1 MRILVLTLSLLLPVQ
16 IFSQNPK
23 ELSVTSKVDE
33 VTVFLENA
41 QITRNKQIQ
50 LDAGVTQV
58 IFKDLSPFIIPS
70 SVQTKVKGNITVL
83 SVNYKADFVDKL
95 EKPQRIID
103 LEATIENTQGSIDEI
118 TMENQVINQEIEFIN
133 ANKRIGGNDG
143 VSVTSLREAA
153 DFYRKRIL
161 DLNKSLLQNNKT
173 LKALSEK
180 ISELNNEM
188 NAETGVKEYSKGNV
202 VIKIDSKMA
211 TKIDVAL
218 SYVVKNAGWLPF
230 YDIKAKDINSPIAL
244 NYKANI
250 HQDTKVDWKG
260 VKLRLSTSNP
270 NISGVTPELKTYYL
284 NYGTPPPAYGS
295 NVNQLSGV
303 VMDEDGQPLPGATI
317 LVKGTT
323 IGTSTDFDGKYN
335 LTVPNGQG
343 VLVFSYVGFNTVEK
357 TIAAPIIN
365 VRMKESSE
373 ALDEVVVV
381 GYGSTNSSN
390 KIDRALRGKVSGVA
404 IRGQG
409 SSPQEPEN
417 ISLPVEQVARQTTV
431 EFEIDRPF
439 TVPSDNKTYAVDVA
453 QYEVPADYKYVSVP
467 KVEASAFLTASIND
481 WEKYNLLEGEAN
493 LFFENTFVGKS
504 VLDVRYATDTLQ
516 LSLGRDKNISIKR
529 EQQTNFSSKKFIGT
543 KKEEIRAW
551 QITVK
556 NNKQQTIPIEIHDQ
570 IPVSTRDEITVE
582 VVDKSRGVVNPETG
596 EVIWNLELKPAD
608 TKELDLKYAV
618 KYPKYKR
625 LLVE

>member
-1 MRILVLTLSLLLPVQ
+1 MRILVLTLSLLLPFQ

-23 ELSVTSKVDE
+23 ELPVTSKVDE

-70 SVQTKVKGNITVL
+70 SVQAKVKGNITVL
-83 SVNYKADFVDKL
+83 SVNYKSDFVDKL
-95 EKPQRIID
+95 EKPQRVKD
-103 LEATIENTQGSIDEI
+103 LEKALEDTQESIDEI

-133 ANKRIGGNDG
+133 ANKRIGGDDG

-161 DLNKSLLQNNKT
+161 DLNKTLLQNNKKIKDFNERM
-173 LKALSEK
+173 LDLSN
-180 ISELNNEM
+180 ELNSESS
-188 NAETGVKEYSKGNV
+188 VKKYSKGNV
-202 VIKIDSKMA
+202 VIKIDSKTA

-230 YDIKAKDINSPIAL
+230 YDIKAKDINSPIDL

-295 NVNQLSGV
+295 AVNQVSGV
-303 VMDEDGQPLPGATI
+303 VMDENGNPLPGATI
-317 LVKGTT
+317 LIKGTT

-343 VLVFSYVGFNTVEK
+343 VLVFSYVGFDTVEK
-357 TIAAPIIN
+357 TITAPIIN
-365 VRMKESSE
+365 ARMKESSE

-381 GYGSTNSSN
+381 GYGTKRKSMQTSAAVRSIPAETVRKREN
-390 KIDRALRGKVSGVA
+390 R
-404 IRGQG
+404 
-409 SSPQEPEN
+409 EEN
-417 ISLPVEQVARQTTV
+417 IPLPVEQVARQTTV

-439 TVPSDNKTYAVDVA
+439 TIPSDNKTYAVDVA
-453 QYEVPADYKYVSVP
+453 KYEVPADYTYVSVP

-551 QITVK
+551 KIVVK
-556 NNKQQTIPIEIHDQ
+556 NNKQQTVPIEIHDQ
-570 IPVSTRDEITVE
+570 VPVTTRDEITVE
-582 VVDKSRGVVNPETG
+582 VMDKSRGTMNPETG
-596 EVIWNLELKPAD
+596 EVIWNIELKPN
-608 TKELDLKYAV
+608 TSKELNLKYAV